1 MSVFPL
7 KVRLE
12 VVSACLKYTCRFY
25 IMGKVTVL
33 NYANSRS

>member
-1 MSVFPL
+1 MSVKS
-7 KVRLE
+7 KVRGSL
-12 VVSACLKYTCRFY
+12 CMLKKYTCRFY